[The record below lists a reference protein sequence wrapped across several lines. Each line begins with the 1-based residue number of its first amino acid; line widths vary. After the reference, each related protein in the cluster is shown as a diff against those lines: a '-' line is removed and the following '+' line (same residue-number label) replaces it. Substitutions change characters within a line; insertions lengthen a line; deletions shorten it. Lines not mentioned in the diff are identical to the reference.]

1 MIRAGISEMTMTSAL
16 VILLHSPT
24 QAFKNVAMNYFPPI
38 FLACLGTWDFLADLM
53 GSLVVSRVLI
63 EAIIPKRI

>member
-1 MIRAGISEMTMTSAL
+1 MIRAGISEMTVTSAL
-16 VILLHSPT
+16 VIHSPT

-38 FLACLGTWDFLADLM
+38 FLACLGMRDFLADLM
-53 GSLVVSRVLI
+53 GSLVGSSVLI